1 MAEKHIIGYH
11 KEDNPNCKCDNG
23 VTYFN
28 CGKKCECC
36 ALHPAGTGVAG
47 KTTMTGGQYI
57 GKGASQEI
65 KANLLNSPTPNQ
77 YSILGGVAAPKSSA
91 YTIQGMANPLAERPS
106 KVLDTSRPSLRD
118 NSATSR
124 FNDFNPYNS
133 SPKKSSEIIR
143 NNMMVRSTIGQKVI
157 ELNVNTFQDTGSPIL
172 EKKYRG

>member
-1 MAEKHIIGYH
+1 MRGRRNKTLSAE
-11 KEDNPNCKCDNG
+11 
-23 VTYFN
+23 V
-28 CGKKCECC
+28 
-36 ALHPAGTGVAG
+36 
-47 KTTMTGGQYI
+47 
-57 GKGASQEI
+57 SR
-65 KANLLNSPTPNQ
+65 NLLNSPTPNK
-77 YSILGGVAAPKSSA
+77 YSILGGVVAPKSSA
-91 YTIQGMANPLAERPS
+91 YTIQGMSNPLEERPTI
-106 KVLDTSRPSLRD
+106 VLDTTRPSLRD